1 MKRISLLLTG
11 LVLFCG
17 WVAAQ
22 DAKISFNETEH
33 DFGTIGEKD
42 GNASTNF
49 VLTNTGSDPVVISNV
64 QASCGCTRPVWTK
77 EPIEQSKTG
86 NISVTYN
93 PLGRIGPF
101 DKTITIFLAGQTSPV
116 YLKIK
121 GTVVQSVK
129 KEPTPQEIYPVAMGN
144 FLLKTKDLKYGRIGV
159 GESKTIKLEVFNNS
173 DKPMTQKALRLP
185 KYMAAT
191 FTPAIIP
198 AKTAGAIEVNMHVQE
213 ANLYGN
219 LSGNI
224 ALLINGVQQS
234 FSYSAT
240 VLDDFSVWTAT
251 KKADAGKINVSASEI
266 NFGNFTSGSMRTLK
280 ISNPGKS
287 PLNIR
292 NIQSSN
298 PSVTVTKTHF
308 AINPGE
314 ISEVKVN
321 ADPKNIQS
329 KLQSTLS
336 IITDDPNMPVYEVT
350 VTGNNK
356 KS

>member
-1 MKRISLLLTG
+1 MKRISLLFTC

-17 WVAAQ
+17 RMAAQ
-22 DAKISFNETEH
+22 NDKISFNENEH

-42 GNASTNF
+42 GSVTFDFVMTN
-49 VLTNTGSDPVVISNV
+49 NGNDPVIISNA

-77 EPIEQSKTG
+77 EPIEKGKTG
-86 NISVTYN
+86 TISVTYN
-93 PLGRIGPF
+93 PLGRIGEFNKP
-101 DKTITIFLAGQTSPV
+101 ITVYTNQNTPL

-121 GTVVQSVK
+121 GTVVQGSSAK
-129 KEPTPQEIYPVAMGN
+129 KVLTPQEIYPIAMGN
-144 FLLKTKDLKYGRIGV
+144 FLLKTIDLNFGRIGM
-159 GESKTIKLEVFNNS
+159 GESKTIKLEVYNNS

-191 FTPAIIP
+191 FNPAIIP
-198 AKTAGAIEVNMHVQE
+198 AKTAGTMDVNMNMQE
-213 ANLYGN
+213 NLYGY

-224 ALLINGVQQS
+224 VLLINGVQQS
-234 FSYSAT
+234 FPYSAT
-240 VLDDFSVWTAT
+240 ILDDFSVWTAT

-266 NFGNFTSGSMRTLK
+266 NFGNFTTGTTKTLK

-287 PLNIR
+287 VLNVR

-298 PSVTVTKTHF
+298 PSVTVSKTHF
-308 AINPGE
+308 AVNPGE

-321 ADPKNIQS
+321 VDTKRVQS
-329 KLQSTLS
+329 RLQSTLS
-336 IITDDPNMPVYEVT
+336 IITNDPYTPVYDVA

-356 KS
+356 